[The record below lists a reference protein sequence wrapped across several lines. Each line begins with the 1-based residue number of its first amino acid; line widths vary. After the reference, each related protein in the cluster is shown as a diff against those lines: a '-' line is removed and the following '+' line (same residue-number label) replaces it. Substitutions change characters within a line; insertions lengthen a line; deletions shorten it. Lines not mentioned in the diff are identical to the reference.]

1 MKAREERGIQ
11 TPFGEVRV
19 FDAHAHFFSH
29 RFFQGLL
36 EPVKE
41 RFGKEDPYGTM
52 GKELGLELPE
62 ADPVKLAG
70 RWVAE
75 MDRHGVDRMVLM
87 ASAVGDEESGAA
99 AVKAYPDR
107 IAGYFMLD
115 PTKPDAA
122 VRARHALLQLG
133 LQGIALFPAMHHFSA
148 ADERVWPIYHAAAE
162 RNAVVFVHFGLL
174 KIAIRDRLGL
184 PSKFDM
190 RYSNPLDL
198 HKPAKEFPSIN
209 FQIPHFGCGFFHEA
223 LMLGDLCGNV
233 HLDTSSSNAWVKLM
247 PYPLTVRDLF
257 EKSLAVFGPSRLLFG
272 TDSTVFPRGW
282 RADVFREQ
290 AQILSDL
297 KVSPADAAAIL
308 GGNLAR
314 LLARQ

>member
-1 MKAREERGIQ
+1 MQ
-11 TPFGEVRV
+11 TPFGDVPV
-19 FDAHAHFFSH
+19 FDAHAHLFSH
-29 RFFQGLL
+29 KFFQSLL
-36 EPVKE
+36 EPIKA
-41 RFGKEDPYGTM
+41 RFGSLDPFATV
-52 GKELGLELPE
+52 GKELGIEMPP
-62 ADPVKLAG
+62 ADPAALAK

-75 MDRHGVDRMVLM
+75 MDRHGVGGMVLM
-87 ASAVGDEESGAA
+87 ASAVGDEESAAA
-99 AVKAYPDR
+99 AVKAYPQR

-122 VRARHALLQLG
+122 VRARHAVLQLG
-133 LQGIALFPAMHHFSA
+133 LRGIALFPAMHHFSA

-198 HKPAKEFPSIN
+198 HKAAKEFPNVS
-209 FQIPHFGCGFFHEA
+209 FQVPHFGCGFFREA

-233 HLDTSSSNAWVKLM
+233 HLDTSSSNAWAKQM
-247 PYPLTVRDLF
+247 PHPLTVRDLF

-282 RADVFREQ
+282 RADVFRDQ
-290 AQILSDL
+290 VQILADL
-297 KVSPADAAAIL
+297 KVAPADAAAIL
-308 GGNLAR
+308 GGNLSR
-314 LLARQ
+314 LLAPKD

>member
-1 MKAREERGIQ
+1 MQ
-11 TPFGEVRV
+11 TAFGDVPV
-19 FDAHAHFFSH
+19 FDAHAHFFSY

-36 EPVKE
+36 EPIKA
-41 RFGKEDPYGTM
+41 RYGSGDAYGAM

-62 ADPVKLAG
+62 ADPTKLAA

-87 ASAVGDEESGAA
+87 ASAVGDEESAAA

-122 VRARHALLQLG
+122 VRARHAILQLG

-190 RYSNPLDL
+190 RFSNPLDL
-198 HKPAKEFPSIN
+198 HKAAKEFSNIN

-223 LMLGDLCGNV
+223 LMLGDLCDNV

-247 PYPLTVRDLF
+247 PHPLTVRDLF

>member
-1 MKAREERGIQ
+1 MQ
-11 TPFGEVRV
+11 TLFGDVPV
-19 FDAHAHFFSH
+19 FDAHAHFFSYK
-29 RFFQGLL
+29 FFQGLL
-36 EPVKE
+36 EPIKQ
-41 RFGKEDPYGTM
+41 RFGAQDPYGGM

-62 ADPVKLAG
+62 ADPVRLAA

-75 MDRHGVDRMVLM
+75 MDKHGVDRMVLM
-87 ASAVGDEESGAA
+87 ASAVGDEESAA
-99 AVKAYPDR
+99 AAAKAYPER

-122 VRARHALLQLG
+122 VRARHAVLQLG
-133 LQGIALFPAMHHFSA
+133 LRGIALFPAMHHFSA
-148 ADERVWPIYHAAAE
+148 GDERVWPIYHAAAE
-162 RNAVVFVHFGLL
+162 GNAVVFVHFGLL

-190 RYSNPLDL
+190 RFSNPLDL
-198 HKPAKEFPSIN
+198 HKAVKEFPNVN

-247 PYPLTVRDLF
+247 PHPLTVRDLF

-290 AQILSDL
+290 TQILADL

-314 LLARQ
+314 LLGRKD

>member
-1 MKAREERGIQ
+1 
-11 TPFGEVRV
+11 
-19 FDAHAHFFSH
+19 
-29 RFFQGLL
+29 
-36 EPVKE
+36 
-41 RFGKEDPYGTM
+41 
-52 GKELGLELPE
+52 
-62 ADPVKLAG
+62 
-70 RWVAE
+70 
-75 MDRHGVDRMVLM
+75 
-87 ASAVGDEESGAA
+87 VGDEESAA
-99 AVKAYPDR
+99 AAAKASPGR

-122 VRARHALLQLG
+122 VRARHAVLQLG
-133 LQGIALFPAMHHFSA
+133 LRGLALFPAMHHFSA

-198 HKPAKEFPSIN
+198 HKAAKEFPNIN
-209 FQIPHFGCGFFHEA
+209 FQIPHFGCGFFREA

-233 HLDTSSSNAWVKLM
+233 HLDTSSSNSWVRLM
-247 PYPLTVRDLF
+247 PHPLTVRDLF

-297 KVSPADAAAIL
+297 KVSAADAAAIL

-314 LLARQ
+314 LLARKD